1 MDGATLRPFSDTLT
15 IPLYVAGFSI
25 ITLILGGLWDSSSG
39 MRLRVFLFQKLPPD
53 APDLP
58 DTRQTGSIHDHIAK
72 HGGATIFAFKV
83 LRLIGCLVL
92 LGCSTALFALNKE
105 VGEDIPQRPSRYIR
119 SAMCGIYL
127 YVAVLAIFSV
137 IGSVKWSR
145 FAVKRLNLVLIP
157 TAIVYFYRDVF
168 PLATFP
174 LTPKDLWEGALL
186 WPKIATLFL
195 VSGIVPLVI
204 PRQYTPVDLKHPM
217 PVPNPEQTASI
228 LSSVFFSFL
237 DRIVA
242 LAYQTP
248 HLSLDQ
254 LPPLCDYDDMKHL
267 KTWAFPHLD
276 VFISGKKRHVVF
288 GFLWIFRWE
297 FFTMAILLII
307 GALAQFGAPLAIN
320 RLLDYLENPDA
331 ETFMKPWFWILL
343 LFFGP
348 LTYILVFQWDM
359 FVGWRVSAQA
369 TAIMTELVFEHALR
383 IQLQAE
389 TASKDATVKESSAKA
404 AQTNLVGKIN
414 TLVTVDREA
423 ITDARNILFLV
434 IGSAVFLYRVLG
446 WSAFVG
452 IGTMIALLPA
462 PGYITKLQSSVQK
475 KTLKQTDARVQ
486 TVTETMNVVRMI
498 KMFGWEKQMKERIAE
513 KREAELTWI
522 WWRKVLSTAQGL
534 TNSLIPTITML
545 ATYGQHCFTVVMK
558 EELSASKVFSSM
570 AVFDLL
576 RNQLGFIFYSVSM
589 VVKGKVSLDRLN
601 DFLCNPSVELIG
613 LRDASFTWSNDNATD
628 GTLTPSSRKFFLEIK
643 GELFF
648 KPGRINL
655 VIGSTGSGKT
665 SLLMALLGAFPLPPS
680 SWFNL
685 PRRGGVSY
693 AAQESWVLNDTI
705 KNNILFN
712 TPMDVE
718 RYKQVLHQ
726 CGLERDLELFDA
738 GDETEVGEKG
748 LTLSGGQKARVT
760 LARAVY
766 SDTQIIL
773 LDDILAALDVH
784 TAKWIVDKCLC
795 GPLIRNRTV
804 ILVTHN
810 LALTS
815 KLADFVVSVGLDGR
829 VHTHSSVS
837 NALVNDE
844 ILATEANKGQ
854 AILDS
859 AENEVDLMPP
869 SDEAK
874 KAGGKLIVAEEIAI
888 GRVSLS
894 AITMFLSAHA
904 TGYATLF
911 FAGLITVNLVDN
923 VVVALRTWYLG
934 YWADQYGKGDAVAV
948 FKYLGGFS
956 ILVIFGVFIYTVGYV
971 YFTLGSFKASK
982 VIHSTLLESVFGTTF
997 RWLDVTPT
1005 SRIIARCTADINDV
1019 DDSLSEAVWNFL
1031 NITLT
1036 MGVNFSAVI
1045 FFTPLF
1051 ILPGS
1056 LVTIL
1061 GIWCGRIYLASQ
1073 LSVKREWSNA
1083 RAPVLAHIGATIA
1096 GIVSVRAYGAQ
1107 EALIKISIDRINA
1120 LTRTERAFTNL
1131 NRWAFVRSTGV
1142 AYYLV
1147 YLQSH
1152 RPSNVGF
1159 SLNMA
1164 LNFSGTI
1171 LAWVFFG
1178 NRLEIQSNSLERIKQ
1193 YIDIE
1198 QEPTPEPKGVPP
1210 AYWPASGN
1218 LDVNNLSARY
1228 SHDGP
1233 QVLHNIS
1240 FNIKAG
1246 ERVGVVGRTGSGK
1259 SSLTLALLRCI
1270 LTEGTVHYDG
1280 IPTSSLNLE
1289 ALRTN
1294 ITIIPQVPELL
1305 AGSLRSNL
1313 NILSHF
1319 DDVALND
1326 ALRVAGLSALQ
1337 DEMEEGK
1344 LTLDSEIAAGGSN
1357 LSVGQR
1363 QIIALARAIVR
1374 GSKLLILD
1382 EDYKTDA
1389 IIQASLR
1396 TELSRDTTLL
1406 TVAHRLM
1413 TIMDADKIM
1422 VLDAGRIVEFD
1433 SPKVLLKNKNG
1444 IFRALV
1450 EESSDKG
1457 VLYGMVRA

>member
-1 MDGATLRPFSDTLT
+1 
-15 IPLYVAGFSI
+15 
-25 ITLILGGLWDSSSG
+25 
-39 MRLRVFLFQKLPPD
+39 MRLRVLLFQKLPPD

-92 LGCSTALFALNKE
+92 LGFSTALFALNKE
-105 VGEDIPQRPSRYIR
+105 EGEDIPQRPSRYIR
-119 SAMCGIYL
+119 SAICGIYL

-145 FAVKRLNLVLIP
+145 VAVKHLNLVLIP

-320 RLLDYLENPDA
+320 RLLDYLENPDS

-369 TAIMTELVFEHALR
+369 TAIMTELIFEHALR

-434 IGSAVFLYRVLG
+434 TIVPIQVIGSAVFLYRVLG

-486 TVTETMNVVRMI
+486 TVTESE
-498 KMFGWEKQMKERIAE
+498 MFGWEKQMKERIAE

-522 WWRKVLSTAQGL
+522 WWRKVLSTAQASV
-534 TNSLIPTITML
+534 SLHFIENTHSIFS
-545 ATYGQHCFTVVMK
+545 QTVVMK

-589 VVKGKVSLDRLN
+589 VVKAKVSLDRLN
-601 DFLCNPSVELIG
+601 DFLCNTELLNSFSPKYAPDIAAAGEPSVELIG

-628 GTLTPSSRKFFLEIK
+628 GTLIPSSRKFVLEIK

-655 VIGSTGSGKT
+655 VIGSTGSTGE
-665 SLLMALLGAFPLPPS
+665 MHQLPISPS

-738 GDETEVGEKG
+738 GDETEVGEKVG
-748 LTLSGGQKARVT
+748 LPTSGGQKARVT

-844 ILATEANKGQ
+844 LLATEANKGQ

-859 AENEVDLMPP
+859 AENEVDSMPP

-874 KAGGKLIVAEEIAI
+874 KAGGKLIIAEEIAI

-894 AITMFLSAHA
+894 AIIMFLSAHA

-923 VVVALRTWYLG
+923 VVVALRAWYLG
-934 YWADQYGKGDAVAV
+934 YWADQCSV
-948 FKYLGGFS
+948 L
-956 ILVIFGVFIYTVGYV
+956 
-971 YFTLGSFKASK
+971 
-982 VIHSTLLESVFGTTF
+982 HS
-997 RWLDVTPT
+997 WLDVTPT
-1005 SRIIARCTADINDV
+1005 SRIIARCTADINAV

-1036 MGVNFSAVI
+1036 MVVNFSAVI

-1056 LVTIL
+1056 LVTLL

-1131 NRWAFVRSTGV
+1131 NRWAFVRVGTSPPEFYISGV

-1198 QEPTPEPKGVPP
+1198 QEPTPEPKGIPP

-1289 ALRTN
+1289 ARRTN

-1319 DDVALND
+1319 DDLALND

-1337 DEMEEGK
+1337 DEMEEGN

-1363 QIIALARAIVR
+1363 QIIAL
-1374 GSKLLILD
+1374 
-1382 EDYKTDA
+1382 DYKTDA

-1396 TELSRDTTLL
+1396 TELPRDTTLL

-1433 SPKVLLKNKNG
+1433 SPKVLLKNKDG

-1450 EESSDKG
+1450 EESADKE